1 MWDWVGGRTSILS
14 AVGLLPA
21 TLLGVNISS
30 LLNGAKIMDEL
41 TRRVKITENPA
52 AVLAWML
59 HHAGGGR
66 GQKAMVILPY
76 KDRLIYL
83 SPYLQQFGYGVLG
96 EGKRS

>member
-21 TLLGVNISS
+21 ALMGVIIIS

-41 TRRVKITENPA
+41 TRRVKISENPA

-59 HHAGGGR
+59 HHAG
-66 GQKAMVILPY
+66 
-76 KDRLIYL
+76 
-83 SPYLQQFGYGVLG
+83 
-96 EGKRS
+96 